1 MQLPPG
7 YLIHPQNPA
16 FMYNPQ
22 TGEVLEAQAAVAP
35 PIPLAPAPAPV
46 AVPYPTPPPASAPMA
61 APDSPVPAAQA
72 VPSYGA
78 VDVTAMGQDSQ
89 SVFNSGGKRIYIN
102 MPQTPSTI
110 GESASVSVRL
120 LPPWSSGRSFAHV
133 KYAEHR
139 LNASLVPDAGKR
151 QIAYA
156 TCYDSEGGPG
166 HCPICEVLKK
176 DTTGDLSQYK
186 PKGKYMWQA
195 LALDN
200 LNQHFR
206 QRIDEATQQPVLH
219 PDGSPVW
226 DVMPGL
232 LRMPPTLHR
241 AITMFFEKKGDATHP
256 QSGYAMELIKTKKG
270 AGTMEVEYSAM
281 DTAPSPMDPQLMPV
295 LANLIDLQSQIHF
308 YSQPEMELIARN
320 ILATTVGTA
329 APAPVPAPGA
339 AYAAPLVGVPAAAP
353 PAAIP
358 APPPQMAPPTPAV
371 APPTPMAAPPIPQA
385 APAAYPPAVAPGG
398 IPAAPP
404 QAHPNVP
411 PAPAPAPGLPPG
423 MVPTAPEGGEP
434 QGGLSP
440 EQFEQSLLGENT
452 GQTPF

>member
-1 MQLPPG
+1 
-7 YLIHPQNPA
+7 
-16 FMYNPQ
+16 MYNPQ

-35 PIPLAPAPAPV
+35 PVPPAPAPAPV
-46 AVPYPTPPPASAPMA
+46 AAPTPMPMA
-61 APDSPVPAAQA
+61 APGPPVPAAQA

-78 VDVTAMGQDSQ
+78 VDVGAMGQDSK
-89 SVFNSGGKRIYIN
+89 SVFSGGGKRIYIN
-102 MPQTPSTI
+102 MPTTPSNV
-110 GESASVSVRL
+110 GESASIPVRL
-120 LPPWSSGRSFAHV
+120 LPPWTPNRSFAHV

-139 LNASLVPDAGKR
+139 LNASLVPDGGKR
-151 QIAYA
+151 TIAYA

-195 LALDN
+195 LQLDN

-206 QRIDEATQQPVLH
+206 QRMDEATQQPVVQ

-226 DVMPGL
+226 DIVPGL
-232 LRMPPTLHR
+232 VRMPPTLHR

-256 QSGYAMELIKTKKG
+256 QTGYAMELIKTKKG

-281 DTAPSPMDPQLMPV
+281 DTNPSPLDPQLMPA

-320 ILATTVGTA
+320 ILGTTVSAA

-339 AYAAPLVGVPAAAP
+339 AYAAPLVGVPAAP
-353 PAAIP
+353 PAATP
-358 APPPQMAPPTPAV
+358 APPPQMVPPPPAV
-371 APPTPMAAPPIPQA
+371 APPAPQAAPPVPAAPQA
-385 APAAYPPAVAPGG
+385 APAAYPPPVAPGG

-423 MVPTAPEGGEP
+423 MVPPPPAAPEGGEP
-434 QGGLSP
+434 QASGLSP
-440 EQFEQSLLGENT
+440 EQFEQTLLGENS

>member
-16 FMYNPQ
+16 YMYNPQ

-35 PIPLAPAPAPV
+35 PVPPAPAPAPY
-46 AVPYPTPPPASAPMA
+46 ATPAPAPMA
-61 APDSPVPAAQA
+61 APAAAPVPAAQA

-78 VDVTAMGQDSQ
+78 VDVGAMGQDSQ
-89 SVFNSGGKRIYIN
+89 SVFTGGGKRIYIN
-102 MPQTPSTI
+102 MPQTPSNV

-120 LPPWSSGRSFAHV
+120 LPPWTPQRSFAHV

-206 QRIDEATQQPVLH
+206 QRMDEATQQPVLQ

-232 LRMPPTLHR
+232 VRMPPTLHR

-256 QSGYAMELIKTKKG
+256 QTGYAMELIKTKKG

-281 DTAPSPMDPQLMPV
+281 DMTPSALDAQLMPV

-320 ILATTVGTA
+320 ILGTTVGTA

-339 AYAAPLVGVPAAAP
+339 AYAAPLVGVPVAP
-353 PAAIP
+353 PAAAP
-358 APPPQMAPPTPAV
+358 APPPQMAPP
-371 APPTPMAAPPIPQA
+371 APVAAPPAAPAAPPVPQA
-385 APAAYPPAVAPGG
+385 APMAYPPPVAPGG

-404 QAHPNVP
+404 AAHPNVP

-423 MVPTAPEGGEP
+423 IAPTAPEGGEP
-434 QGGLSP
+434 PASGLSP
-440 EQFEQSLLGENT
+440 EQFEQTLLGENT